1 MFTRAKIRI
10 QNVLKR
16 QILTDSIGN
25 SINYICE
32 RGRVGNILN
41 SVVFPLRSELFNFK
55 SIKPSLNF
63 SDLNYY
69 STEISS

>member
-16 QILTDSIGN
+16 QILTDSIGD

-41 SVVFPLRSELFNFK
+41 SVVFRLG
-55 SIKPSLNF
+55 
-63 SDLNYY
+63 LNYLIL
-69 STEISS
+69 SRSNPP